1 MRELAVARG
10 LADGCS
16 VCVATTETEATLV
29 GLRSAE
35 TVAALVTLIVPV
47 EVWQALDKGLGD
59 EFGEGVNNGL
69 RVIRDV

>member
-1 MRELAVARG
+1 MAI
-10 LADGCS
+10 
-16 VCVATTETEATLV
+16 TETEATLV

-69 RVIRDV
+69 RVIADV